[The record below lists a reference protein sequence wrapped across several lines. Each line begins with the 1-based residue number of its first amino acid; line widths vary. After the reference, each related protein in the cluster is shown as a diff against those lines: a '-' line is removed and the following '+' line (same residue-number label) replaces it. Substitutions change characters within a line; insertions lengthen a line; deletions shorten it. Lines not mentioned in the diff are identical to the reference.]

1 MKTLKDI
8 LIGINTIQILGNA
21 EVNISGIQYDSRAL
35 QSGDVF
41 FAVKGTS
48 TDGHHFI
55 SMAVQKGA
63 KVIICETIP
72 DQAGPDVT
80 YVKVAD
86 SAFALGVA
94 SSNYYDSPS
103 GNLKLVGVTGTN
115 GKTTTATLL
124 YRMFRLLGYKA
135 GLLSTV
141 CNQIND
147 IEYEATHTTPDPI
160 QLNRF
165 LSDMVQKGCEY
176 CFMEVSS
183 HALDQKRIAGLQYAG
198 AIFSNLTHDHL
209 DYHKTFDHYLKS
221 KKLLFDHLPKEAFA
235 LVNIDDKNGR
245 VMLQNCQAHKK
256 TYAMHSMADFKV
268 KVVESHMNSTLIN
281 IDNTEVWVKLIGEF
295 NAYNLL
301 AIYGAAILLQQDK
314 EEIVKIIS
322 DLKEVRGRFETIHS
336 TNNIT
341 AIVDY
346 AHTPDA
352 LMNVL
357 KTINQIRT
365 GNEKLITVVGAGG
378 NRDKTKRPVMAKIT
392 AENSDKVILTSDN
405 PRFEEP
411 EDILRDMEA
420 GISAEMR
427 KKTLTIVNRKEA
439 IRTACMLSK
448 PGDIILVAG
457 KGHETYQEI
466 KGIKNHFDDKEI
478 LTQLLTQ

>member
-221 KKLLFDHLPKEAFA
+221 KKLLFDHLPKEASR
-235 LVNIDDKNGR
+235 L
-245 VMLQNCQAHKK
+245 
-256 TYAMHSMADFKV
+256 
-268 KVVESHMNSTLIN
+268 
-281 IDNTEVWVKLIGEF
+281 
-295 NAYNLL
+295 
-301 AIYGAAILLQQDK
+301 
-314 EEIVKIIS
+314 
-322 DLKEVRGRFETIHS
+322 
-336 TNNIT
+336 
-341 AIVDY
+341 
-346 AHTPDA
+346 
-352 LMNVL
+352 
-357 KTINQIRT
+357 
-365 GNEKLITVVGAGG
+365 
-378 NRDKTKRPVMAKIT
+378 
-392 AENSDKVILTSDN
+392 
-405 PRFEEP
+405 
-411 EDILRDMEA
+411 
-420 GISAEMR
+420 
-427 KKTLTIVNRKEA
+427 
-439 IRTACMLSK
+439 
-448 PGDIILVAG
+448 
-457 KGHETYQEI
+457 
-466 KGIKNHFDDKEI
+466 
-478 LTQLLTQ
+478 